1 MPTFHIT
8 CQANRDLSNDE
19 VGALP
24 NGWTRNPEQHNY
36 VQAYDVKADRICDA
50 LCYFDEQ
57 IIKASL
63 GEPALRPVSTSVR
76 EAPA

>member
-1 MPTFHIT
+1 MPTFHRPD
-8 CQANRDLSNDE
+8 QPRPVE
-19 VGALP
+19 
-24 NGWTRNPEQHNY
+24 R
-36 VQAYDVKADRICDA
+36 VQAYDVKADRVCDA

-63 GEPALRPVSTSVR
+63 GEPALKPVSTSVR